1 MTKLIKTNLLKNNN
15 TSDIAKVTAST
26 KDYCNYRYRYKKV
39 IKDMS
44 FIEIFV
50 SFFSAL
56 FIQFTL
62 LGFLI
67 VKLTRG
73 LIFYPY
79 WILQHFLLKRRV
91 IREVLAENK
100 TINELNECAKKIE
113 SNSKE

>member
-26 KDYCNYRYRYKKV
+26 TDYCNYRYHKV

-44 FIEIFV
+44 FKEIFV

-79 WILQHFLLKRRV
+79 WICQHFLLKRRV

-100 TINELNECAKKIE
+100 TIDELNEFAKKIE

>member
-15 TSDIAKVTAST
+15 TSDIAKVTASI
-26 KDYCNYRYRYKKV
+26 KDYCNYRYKKV

-44 FIEIFV
+44 FKEIFV

-67 VKLTRG
+67 IKLTRG

-79 WILQHFLLKRRV
+79 WICQHFLLKRKV
-91 IREVLAENK
+91 IREVLADNK

>member
-26 KDYCNYRYRYKKV
+26 TDYCNYRYHKV

-44 FIEIFV
+44 FKEIFV

-91 IREVLAENK
+91 IREVLADNK
-100 TINELNECAKKIE
+100 TIDELNEFAKKIE

>member
-1 MTKLIKTNLLKNNN
+1 MTKLIHTNLLKNNN
-15 TSDIAKVTAST
+15 TSDIAKITAST
-26 KDYCNYRYRYKKV
+26 KDYCNYRYQKV

-44 FIEIFV
+44 FKEIFV

-56 FIQFTL
+56 FIQLTL

-91 IREVLAENK
+91 IREVLADNK
-100 TINELNECAKKIE
+100 TIDELNEFAKKIE

>member
-1 MTKLIKTNLLKNNN
+1 MSKLIKTNLLKNNN

-26 KDYCNYRYRYKKV
+26 TDYCNYRYHKV

-44 FIEIFV
+44 FKEIFV

-91 IREVLAENK
+91 IREVLADNK
-100 TINELNECAKKIE
+100 TIDELNEFAKKIE

>member
-26 KDYCNYRYRYKKV
+26 TDYCNYRYHKV

-44 FIEIFV
+44 FKEIFV

-79 WILQHFLLKRRV
+79 WICQHFLLKRRV
-91 IREVLAENK
+91 IREVLADNK
-100 TINELNECAKKIE
+100 TIDELNEFAKKIE

>member
-1 MTKLIKTNLLKNNN
+1 MSKLIHTNLLKNNN

-26 KDYCNYRYRYKKV
+26 TDYCNYRYHKV
-39 IKDMS
+39 IKDMD
-44 FIEIFV
+44 FKEIFV

-67 VKLTRG
+67 VKLTGG

-91 IREVLAENK
+91 IREVLANNK
-100 TINELNECAKKIE
+100 TIDELNQKAKEIE
-113 SNSKE
+113 ANSKE

>member
-1 MTKLIKTNLLKNNN
+1 MTKLIHTNLLKNNN

-26 KDYCNYRYRYKKV
+26 TDYCNYRYHKV

-44 FIEIFV
+44 FKEIFV

-79 WILQHFLLKRRV
+79 WICQHASLKRRV
-91 IREVLAENK
+91 IREVKAENM
-100 TINELNECAKKIE
+100 TIDELNEFAKKVE
-113 SNSKE
+113 EGSKE

>member
-26 KDYCNYRYRYKKV
+26 TDYCNYRYHKV

-44 FIEIFV
+44 FKEIFV

-56 FIQFTL
+56 FIQLTL

-73 LIFYPY
+73 LIFYPF

-91 IREVLAENK
+91 IREVLADNK
-100 TINELNECAKKIE
+100 TIDELNEFAKKIE

>member
-1 MTKLIKTNLLKNNN
+1 MSKLIKTNLLKNHN

-26 KDYCNYRYRYKKV
+26 KDYCNYRYKKV

-44 FIEIFV
+44 FKEIFV

-67 VKLTRG
+67 VKLTGG

-79 WILQHFLLKRRV
+79 WILQHFSLKRRV
-91 IREVLAENK
+91 IHEVLADNK
-100 TINELNECAKKIE
+100 TIDELNEFAKKIE

>member
-15 TSDIAKVTAST
+15 TSDIAKVTANT
-26 KDYCNYRYRYKKV
+26 KDFCDYRYQQV

-44 FIEIFV
+44 FKEIFV

-56 FIQFTL
+56 LIQFTL

-100 TINELNECAKKIE
+100 TIDELNEFAKKIE
-113 SNSKE
+113 RNSKE

>member
-1 MTKLIKTNLLKNNN
+1 MSKLIHTNLLKNNN

-26 KDYCNYRYRYKKV
+26 KDYCDYRYKKV

-44 FIEIFV
+44 FKEIFV

-62 LGFLI
+62 LGFLF

-73 LIFYPY
+73 LIFYPL
-79 WILQHFLLKRRV
+79 WMLQHFLLKRRV
-91 IREVLAENK
+91 IREVLADNK
-100 TINELNECAKKIE
+100 TINELNKFAKKIE

>member
-26 KDYCNYRYRYKKV
+26 TDYCNYRYQKV

-44 FIEIFV
+44 FKEIFV

-91 IREVLAENK
+91 IREVLADNK
-100 TINELNECAKKIE
+100 TIDELNECAKKIE

>member
-26 KDYCNYRYRYKKV
+26 TDYCNYRYHKV

-44 FIEIFV
+44 FKEIFV

-91 IREVLAENK
+91 IREVLADNK
-100 TINELNECAKKIE
+100 TIDELNEFAKKIE
-113 SNSKE
+113 SNAKE

>member
-1 MTKLIKTNLLKNNN
+1 MSKLIHTNLLKYNN

-26 KDYCNYRYRYKKV
+26 KDYCNYKYKQV
-39 IKDMS
+39 IGNMS
-44 FIEIFV
+44 FKEIFV

-56 FIQFTL
+56 LMQVN
-62 LGFLI
+62 LI
-67 VKLTRG
+67 GCLTVKLTGG

-100 TINELNECAKKIE
+100 TIDKLNQFAKKIE
-113 SNSKE
+113 SKSKE